1 MGNIIIVQEVPC
13 VEITGK
19 ELERA
24 LLKTQGRTWDGVPL
38 PKLSVSDLKQDAIQ
52 LFKDKAVKRGG
63 GLRRKKSVWK
73 ILS

>member
-1 MGNIIIVQEVPC
+1 MR
-13 VEITGK
+13 EITGK

-52 LFKDKAVKRGG
+52 LFKDKAVKRE
-63 GLRRKKSVWK
+63 GLYYKTKSSM
-73 ILS
+73 ILAALCSGSRI